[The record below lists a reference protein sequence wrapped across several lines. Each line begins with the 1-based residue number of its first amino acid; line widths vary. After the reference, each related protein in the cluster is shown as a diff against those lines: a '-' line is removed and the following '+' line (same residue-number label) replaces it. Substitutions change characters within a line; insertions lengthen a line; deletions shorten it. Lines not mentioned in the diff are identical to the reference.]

1 MMDEKLDEIR
11 EAVCD
16 LCHWPYIYRDAEILH
31 AEKCDYCPVERILQ
45 EVKDDEAVQM

>member
-1 MMDEKLDEIR
+1 MTDEQRDQLQ

-45 EVKDDEAVQM
+45 EVRDDEAVQV